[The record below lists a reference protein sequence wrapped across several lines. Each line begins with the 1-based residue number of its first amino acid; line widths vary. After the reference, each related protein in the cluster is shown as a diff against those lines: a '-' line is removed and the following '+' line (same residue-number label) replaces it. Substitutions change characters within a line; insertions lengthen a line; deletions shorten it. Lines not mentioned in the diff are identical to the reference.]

1 MSTPKSSRT
10 PGQRPSRPPLS
21 TGTKVLLAVLL
32 LVPIV
37 VPLAVPLY
45 ARESPELGGVPFFFW
60 FQFAL
65 IPLAS
70 AFTVAAF
77 LVVSKHENDR
87 GRK

>member
-1 MSTPKSSRT
+1 MSTPRSSRP

-37 VPLAVPLY
+37 GPLAVPVY

-77 LVVSKHENDR
+77 RVVSRHENR
-87 GRK
+87 SGGK